1 MCAVDRERAHPPG
14 RGYTRTN
21 VSSAEPRP
29 LRPLVPLAPAE
40 ARAICERV
48 IANVELALQGKRSA
62 VELCL
67 VGLLARGH
75 LLVEDV
81 PGVGKSTLAQ
91 AIARSLDLP
100 FARIQFT
107 SDLLPSDILG
117 VSTWDPQGGAFTF
130 RPGPIFHAV
139 VVADEINRTP
149 PRTQS
154 ALLEAMAE
162 RQVSLEGATRA
173 LPDPF
178 LVIATLNPQEQQG
191 TYPLP
196 ESQLD
201 RFLLRL
207 SLGYPDRAIER
218 GLLLSRRGEQ
228 PVGALE
234 PVADAADVRRLQ
246 QACDRVRL
254 DGAVADYVLAL
265 VEATRD
271 PARFAL
277 GVSTRGALALAAA
290 ARARALLEGR
300 DYALPEDVKALAIPV
315 LAHRVQP
322 AGRDAW
328 DADRGEAERLVA
340 EVVAETAVP
349 E

>member
-1 MCAVDRERAHPPG
+1 MN
-14 RGYTRTN
+14 T
-21 VSSAEPRP
+21 AEPSP
-29 LRPLVPLAPAE
+29 LRPVPPLSPQE
-40 ARAICERV
+40 ARAIARRV
-48 IANVELALQGKRSA
+48 VANVERALHGKREA
-62 VELCL
+62 IELCL
-67 VGLLARGH
+67 VGLVSRGH

-107 SDLLPSDILG
+107 SDLLPADILG
-117 VSTWDPQGGAFTF
+117 VSTWDPQSGGFTF

-139 VVADEINRTP
+139 VVADELNRTP

-162 RQVSLEGATRA
+162 GQVSLEGTTRK
-173 LPDPF
+173 LPEPF

-207 SLGYPDRAIER
+207 SLGYPDPEVER
-218 GLLLSRRGEQ
+218 GLLLSRRG
-228 PVGALE
+228 VE
-234 PVADAADVRRLQ
+234 PVTTLRPVAGREEVLRLQ
-246 QACDRVRL
+246 EAAERVRL

-265 VEATRD
+265 VTATRESG
-271 PARFAL
+271 RFAL
-277 GVSTRGALALAAA
+277 GVSTRGALALATAS
-290 ARARALLEGR
+290 RARALLSGR
-300 DYALPEDVKALAIPV
+300 DYVLPEDVKALAVPV

-322 AGRDAW
+322 AGRDRW
-328 DADRGEAERLVA
+328 DTDRGEAERLLA
-340 EVVAETAVP
+340 EVVASTAVP

>member
-1 MCAVDRERAHPPG
+1 M
-14 RGYTRTN
+14 
-21 VSSAEPRP
+21 
-29 LRPLVPLAPAE
+29 
-40 ARAICERV
+40 
-48 IANVELALQGKRSA
+48 IANVERALQGKRSA
-62 VELCL
+62 IELCL
-67 VGLLARGH
+67 VGLVARGH

-81 PGVGKSTLAQ
+81 PGVGKSTLAH
-91 AIARSLDLP
+91 ALARSLDLP

-107 SDLLPSDILG
+107 SDLLPADILG
-117 VSTWDPQGGAFTF
+117 VSTWDPQSGAFSF

-139 VVADEINRTP
+139 VVADELNRTP

-162 RQVSLEGATRA
+162 GQVSLEGTTRQ
-173 LPDPF
+173 LPQPF

-207 SLGYPDRAIER
+207 SLGYPAREVER
-218 GLLLSRRGEQ
+218 GLLLSRRGPE
-228 PVGALE
+228 PVGALQ
-234 PVADAADVRRLQ
+234 PVAGALEVRRLQ
-246 QACDRVRL
+246 EAADAVRL
-254 DGAVADYVLAL
+254 DGAVADYLLAI
-265 VEATRD
+265 VAATRD
-271 PARFAL
+271 GDRFSL

-290 ARARALLEGR
+290 SRARALVQGR
-300 DYALPEDVKALAIPV
+300 DYVLPEDVKALAIPV
-315 LAHRVQP
+315 LAHRVLP

-328 DADRGEAERLVA
+328 DADRGEAERLLA
-340 EVVAETAVP
+340 EVIAETPVP

>member
-1 MCAVDRERAHPPG
+1 
-14 RGYTRTN
+14 
-21 VSSAEPRP
+21 
-29 LRPLVPLAPAE
+29 
-40 ARAICERV
+40 
-48 IANVELALQGKRSA
+48 
-62 VELCL
+62 
-67 VGLLARGH
+67 
-75 LLVEDV
+75 
-81 PGVGKSTLAQ
+81 
-91 AIARSLDLP
+91 
-100 FARIQFT
+100 
-107 SDLLPSDILG
+107 
-117 VSTWDPQGGAFTF
+117 
-130 RPGPIFHAV
+130 
-139 VVADEINRTP
+139 
-149 PRTQS
+149 
-154 ALLEAMAE
+154 
-162 RQVSLEGATRA
+162 TRA